1 MPNSNLTAIKNH
13 LSLHDLIGRLSQNSV
28 VVLFLVFC
36 PACRIA
42 CLHWQTQTKAYLS
55 FLLRSKKEKSRCQNH
70 DCIFLTPISP
80 ILCPS
85 SGQISLWRV
94 SGRINFSLPSQ
105 VQYLGACKSNK
116 RQLERKR
123 TRLLLTLSCM
133 GGPRKKAK
141 LKT

>member
-28 VVLFLVFC
+28 VVLFLAFC

-42 CLHWQTQTKAYLS
+42 CLRWQTQTKAYLS

-116 RQLERKR
+116 RQLTERKH
-123 TRLLLTLSCM
+123 TRLLLTLLCM
-133 GGPRKKAK
+133 
-141 LKT
+141 